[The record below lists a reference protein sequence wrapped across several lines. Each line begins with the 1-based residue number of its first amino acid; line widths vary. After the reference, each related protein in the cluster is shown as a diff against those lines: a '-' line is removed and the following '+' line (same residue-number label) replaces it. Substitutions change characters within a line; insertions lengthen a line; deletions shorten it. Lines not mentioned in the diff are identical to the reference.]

1 MTAST
6 PAAGR
11 ARISACVIAK
21 DEADRIERCLASVA
35 WCDEVLVLDSGSR
48 DDTVAL
54 CRAAGARVLETDWP
68 GWVRQKQRATDA
80 ATHDWIFS
88 IDADERVDD
97 ALRAALEHLRSTGR
111 LDGPDAPPAW
121 EVRRRVWFLGRW
133 IRHGGWYPEW
143 RARLFD
149 RRRARWAGV
158 DPHDRV
164 EAEGRPE
171 RVKVG
176 HLEHHTFRSFDD
188 YVAKMNRF
196 STVAA
201 EQKHE
206 RGRRATLWDILLRPA
221 FRFVRM
227 YLLHRGFLDGRAGFI
242 LARLAAT
249 SVFLKYAKLWD
260 LQQPPQDGGPAA

>member
-1 MTAST
+1 MS
-6 PAAGR
+6 PPPPP
-11 ARISACVIAK
+11 RISACVIAM
-21 DEADRIERCLASVA
+21 DEADRIDRCLASVA
-35 WCDEVLVLDSGSR
+35 WCDEIVVLDSGSR
-48 DDTVAL
+48 DDTVAR
-54 CRAAGARVLETDWP
+54 CRAAGARVIETDWP
-68 GWVRQKQRATDA
+68 GWVAQKQRATDA
-80 ATHDWIFS
+80 ATHDWVFS
-88 IDADERVDD
+88 LDADERVDD
-97 ALRAALEHLRSTGR
+97 ALREALVRLRDEGGLEGPAA
-111 LDGPDAPPAW
+111 PAAW

-143 RARLFD
+143 RTRLFD

-164 EAEGRPE
+164 EVDGATRRVAE
-171 RVKVG
+171 G

-201 EQKHE
+201 AEKHA
-206 RGRRATLWDILLRPA
+206 RGRRATLWDLLLRPA

-227 YLLHRGFLDGRAGFI
+227 YVLHRGFLDGRAGFL
-242 LARLAAT
+242 LARLAST

-260 LQQPPQDGGPAA
+260 LQQPPRDADGTA